1 MNSNNQDDK
10 EFHKSLP
17 LDLARSQ
24 LTTARTIEGKSPLIM
39 SNQTIRGMRVLAQGI
54 SSNGSQTAGQ
64 TIITT
69 NIVPQILKQ
78 EPVRSQI
85 TNIINTSGQSSEGP
99 SQSST
104 SITPQRPSQVTFTS
118 TTLAA
123 QSLPPGT
130 TYHVPRGPA
139 VVANLAAPRG
149 NVASV
154 RTPMI
159 LTAPTASQAHSFVRP
174 PRAPSPAQGTAWLN
188 TNTSN
193 GSQIKGAPTVLSS
206 PVRGAFVTGKP
217 SLSNRTQPSTQGVQ
231 SLKPATI
238 LHSAITIGQTGQ
250 ISSLRTSQGPPAV
263 TLNNTD
269 GLSQVLS
276 PRTQGIVHNPS
287 STNQNIPARISG
299 ASAVQNQR
307 AILRPTYVSSGK
319 VTVTASQIN
328 SNRLISPQGTVLTTA
343 SRISTLPAQP
353 QNALQ
358 MSNTATRIA
367 TTPQA
372 MTINRLTGSASIA
385 QNTSGNNLG
394 SARILHSI
402 VAVANSQ
409 ARNIYTSGT
418 KVITQSTPGTIHLTP
433 LSAPIKSTQSNL
445 QGTTRTNNVPATL
458 VVQRSTAAVSTQST
472 PIARG
477 LPHENTQNNV
487 FINDPVPSNMPPRAP
502 PSPTG
507 VTQANSLVPTTT
519 VAAYTL
525 GGGTY
530 FYDASGNHSISRSFG
545 QQPSNLTGVTQASQ
559 TIRSSVIGTQMLGMV
574 TNQQTM
580 RYNSVMVVEQSRNQ
594 QHFNSDF
601 NQDQTVQQ
609 TPLINRTTA
618 SPRPS
623 ILRKRDHEG
632 NSVKVAKNLNN
643 VLASLPSRPQAN
655 QLPLSPPPRPD
666 SRENENSSGGST
678 TISATSSPGQAEDDC
693 TMPTESENHKD
704 VKPALE
710 MSPRKKPR
718 KQQLTGNE
726 LDEHNDDMQFI
737 SDNMVKK
744 GDDSDVHSDEPKDG
758 APEAYCIPT
767 VRKPVTAS
775 LLNSYKHNWKSTHN
789 HFMRYSDVKP
799 KEERKPSI
807 IDLANQFRIQD
818 KINGWKIFHLSTQMD
833 DLAELEQVDYENLSD
848 FLKCL
853 GETGETGCEKDIN
866 RVNELI
872 KGNLQRIKIIK
883 EGILEAKSQMMK
895 VFDHKSQVT
904 NLINRCASK
913 RNFKKKVMT

>member
-250 ISSLRTSQGPPAV
+250 
-263 TLNNTD
+263 
-269 GLSQVLS
+269 
-276 PRTQGIVHNPS
+276 
-287 STNQNIPARISG
+287 
-299 ASAVQNQR
+299 
-307 AILRPTYVSSGK
+307 TYVSSGK

-833 DLAELEQVDYENLSD
+833 DLVSAELEQVDYENLSD

>member
-502 PSPTG
+502 PS
-507 VTQANSLVPTTT
+507 
-519 VAAYTL
+519 
-525 GGGTY
+525 
-530 FYDASGNHSISRSFG
+530 
-545 QQPSNLTGVTQASQ
+545 
-559 TIRSSVIGTQMLGMV
+559 MV

-833 DLAELEQVDYENLSD
+833 DLVSAELEQVDYENLSD

>member
-418 KVITQSTPGTIHLTP
+418 KVITQSTPG
-433 LSAPIKSTQSNL
+433 
-445 QGTTRTNNVPATL
+445 
-458 VVQRSTAAVSTQST
+458 
-472 PIARG
+472 
-477 LPHENTQNNV
+477 
-487 FINDPVPSNMPPRAP
+487 
-502 PSPTG
+502 PTG

-833 DLAELEQVDYENLSD
+833 DLVSAELEQVDYENLSD